1 MNYVSQEN
9 LDNIVKG
16 LSKKIAMSVS
26 NGALIGDTT
35 PVGTVIS
42 FMGTQAPL
50 FYLICDG
57 TTYNIAEYQEL
68 ADFIEAQF
76 GAVNYFGGDGITT
89 FAVPDLQGEFLR
101 GSGTNSHTDMG
112 DGANVGVHQ
121 DATTVP
127 DFVVDA
133 IGAQRIY
140 FPVPTISTSNADS
153 ITLKPIPTDTTNNV
167 SGRKFVN
174 PDGSDTHT
182 GSSGG
187 NLKTIRPTNTSVLYC
202 IKYTKA
208 VIPSEYEDGT
218 PIGRVIFDSILR
230 EGYIKANGAQ
240 IEDASIS
247 IPRLLSFVQKYSSQ
261 LIAYDQATYEANVGL
276 YMYDSNNDIL
286 TLPNYIG
293 RFVEGGNSVESI
305 EAGLPNIKGG
315 QSQKNASAYYTE
327 YGPSQGAFYFP
338 STWAGHERAIVE
350 NSAWTLSSITFDAS
364 RYSSI
369 YSDSV
374 TTVQPSSITLIPQ
387 IRY

>member
-16 LSKKIAMSVS
+16 LSNKIVMSVS

-50 FYLICDG
+50 FYLVCDG
-57 TTYNIAEYQEL
+57 STYNIEEYNEL
-68 ADFIEAQF
+68 ANFIEAQF
-76 GAVNYFGGDGITT
+76 GSKNFFGGDGIDT
-89 FAVPDLQGEFLR
+89 FAIPDLRGEFLR
-101 GSGTNSHTDMG
+101 GTGTNSHENQGNG
-112 DGANVGVHQ
+112 DNVGVHQ
-121 DATTVP
+121 DATEHIDLYISTY
-127 DFVVDA
+127 A
-133 IGAQRIY
+133 KYIGAY
-140 FPVPTISTSNADS
+140 ASTNSATDYERSTNKDSTQNGVAYLQNNSFQSATGAYSNAGLFTS
-153 ITLKPIPTDTTNNV
+153 
-167 SGRKFVN
+167 
-174 PDGSDTHT
+174 
-182 GSSGG
+182 
-187 NLKTIRPTNTSVLYC
+187 RPTNTSVLYC

-218 PIGRVIFDSILR
+218 PVGRVIFDSILR

-240 IEDASIS
+240 IEDATIA

-261 LIAYDQATYEANVGL
+261 ILAPDQATYDANVGL

-293 RFVEGGNSVESI
+293 RFMEGGNSVTSI
-305 EAGLPNIKGG
+305 EAGLPNITRNFITRGLKDTRIVVASDGVFNVTADNVYG
-315 QSQKNASAYYTE
+315 DADVYSGSTKN
-327 YGPSQGAFYFP
+327 GAVK
-338 STWAGHERAIVE
+338 ID
-350 NSAWTLSSITFDAS
+350 FDAS
-364 RYSSI
+364 QANPI

-374 TTVQPSSITLIPQ
+374 NTVQPSSITLIPQ

>member
-1 MNYVSQEN
+1 MNYVSNEN
-9 LDNIVKG
+9 LDNIIKG
-16 LSKKIAMSVS
+16 ISNKIAMSVA

-57 TTYNIAEYQEL
+57 STYNIAEYQEL
-68 ADFIEAQF
+68 ANFIEAQF
-76 GAVNYFGGDGITT
+76 GTVNYFGGDGVDT

-101 GSGTNSHTDMG
+101 GTGTNSHTNQG
-112 DGANVGVHQ
+112 SGANVGVHQ
-121 DATTVP
+121 DGTLQLDVYRYT
-127 DFVVDA
+127 DNKLY
-133 IGAQRIY
+133 IGGYNQG
-140 FPVPTISTSNADS
+140 ISTSYYDYKKD
-153 ITLKPIPTDTTNNV
+153 L
-167 SGRKFVN
+167 SGRSLYSASSN
-174 PDGSDTHT
+174 QSDY
-182 GSSGG
+182 GG
-187 NLKTIRPTNTSVLYC
+187 FSYTSRPTNTSVLYC

-218 PIGRVIFDSILR
+218 PVGRVIFDSILR

-261 LIAYDQATYEANVGL
+261 LIAPDQATYEANVGL

-293 RFVEGGNSVESI
+293 RFLEGGNSVTSI
-305 EAGLPNIKGG
+305 EAGLPNITGSFAIG
-315 QSQKNASAYYTE
+315 HYYAFDDS
-327 YGPSQGAFYFP
+327 YGYSVGAF
-338 STWAGHERAIVE
+338 STPYANKMPNPGSGQTSYNGATSV
-350 NSAWTLSSITFDAS
+350 NFDAS
-364 RYSSI
+364 RSSAI
-369 YSDSV
+369 YNDNI

>member
-1 MNYVSQEN
+1 MSYVSKEN
-9 LDNIVKG
+9 LDNIIRG
-16 LSKKIAMSVS
+16 LSNKISMSVS

-50 FYLICDG
+50 YYLICDG

-68 ADFIEAQF
+68 ADFIEVQF
-76 GAVNYFGGDGITT
+76 GAVNYFGGDGVTT
-89 FAVPDLQGEFLR
+89 FAVPDLRGEFLR
-101 GSGTNSHTDMG
+101 GSGTNSHENQG
-112 DGANVGVHQ
+112 SGANVGVHQ
-121 DATTVP
+121 DATEHV
-127 DFVVDA
+127 FL
-133 IGAQRIY
+133 
-140 FPVPTISTSNADS
+140 S
-153 ITLKPIPTDTTNNV
+153 TDTPNATLYLPYTGGEATIDKLDSQFQSYSSSTYCMV
-167 SGRKFVN
+167 TGRKQN
-174 PDGSDTHT
+174 GWDMDDKYTS
-182 GSSGG
+182 
-187 NLKTIRPTNTSVLYC
+187 RPTNTSVLYC

-218 PIGRVIFDSILR
+218 PVGRVIFDSILR

-261 LIAYDQATYEANVGL
+261 LIANNQETYDANVGL

-286 TLPNYIG
+286 TLPNYVG
-293 RFVEGGNSVESI
+293 RFLEGGNSVTSI
-305 EAGLPNIKGG
+305 EAGLPNIKGETSQQYSSNQFAGWHNNTGKDRGTGALYIKGSGTNYG
-315 QSQKNASAYYTE
+315 QQSPWHSYASHAM
-327 YGPSQGAFYFP
+327 A
-338 STWAGHERAIVE
+338 
-350 NSAWTLSSITFDAS
+350 FDAS
-364 RYSSI
+364 RSNSI

>member
-16 LSKKIAMSVS
+16 LSNKIAMSVS

-57 TTYNIAEYQEL
+57 TIYNIAEYQEL

-76 GAVNYFGGDGITT
+76 GAVNYFGGDGVDT

-101 GSGTNSHTDMG
+101 GTGTNSHTNQG
-112 DGANVGVHQ
+112 SGENVGVHQ
-121 DATTVP
+121 DGTQNIYLHLDQTLLYMRYNSSSIKSFPENP
-127 DFVVDA
+127 DSLIEETVDA
-133 IGAQRIY
+133 YIGGGTKGSY
-140 FPVPTISTSNADS
+140 STSD
-153 ITLKPIPTDTTNNV
+153 ITGYI
-167 SGRKFVN
+167 S
-174 PDGSDTHT
+174 
-182 GSSGG
+182 
-187 NLKTIRPTNTSVLYC
+187 RPTNTSVLYC

-218 PIGRVIFDSILR
+218 PVGRVVFDSILR
-230 EGYIKANGAQ
+230 DGYIKANGAQ
-240 IEDASIS
+240 IEDATIA

-261 LIAYDQATYEANVGL
+261 ILASDQATYDANVGL

-293 RFVEGGNSVESI
+293 RFLEGGNSVTSI
-305 EAGLPNIKGG
+305 EAGLPNIKGRFHSYVPYAWSNPSG
-315 QSQKNASAYYTE
+315 AFSNF
-327 YGPSQGAFYFP
+327 SQG
-338 STWAGHERAIVE
+338 STMFQNVSGT
-350 NSAWTLSSITFDAS
+350 SASIIEFDAYDS
-364 RYSSI
+364 NSI
-369 YSDSV
+369 YSDTV